1 MDRALLALAGA
12 CVVVAVVL
20 QVLAVQTTEGQRLD
34 DAARGNLTSGSP
46 TAVIDATSDLL
57 DTISTASLFLLG
69 AGIMAIALL
78 RGRRL
83 LALGAG
89 VVVLGAN
96 LTTQLLKQEVGRPD
110 LLPSSLPNGSFPSGH
125 VTVAMSLAMALVLV
139 APPALRWWAA
149 GVGMAYAI
157 GVGVAVV
164 LLDWHRPSDV
174 LGAYLVTVTW
184 TALVAVALLSAP
196 DAGGLAE
203 SRPRR
208 PAGARAAGALIV
220 ALGAVFGVIVG
231 VQAARRIDLLRV
243 VHDRTAFASA
253 AIVCAASC
261 AVLAIVVTA
270 LIQRAASPPGRAP
283 GRLAP
288 CASACSRAEGTAPD

>member
-1 MDRALLALAGA
+1 VVRKLLALAGA
-12 CVVVAVVL
+12 CAVVAVVL
-20 QVLAVQTTEGQRLD
+20 QVLAVRTANGQRLD
-34 DAARGNLTSGSP
+34 DAARGNLTPGSP
-46 TAVIDATSDLL
+46 TAVVNATSDLL
-57 DTISTASLFLLG
+57 DTISMASLVLLG

-149 GVGMAYAI
+149 GVGTAYAI

-174 LGAYLVTVTW
+174 LGAYLVTVIW
-184 TALVAVALLSAP
+184 TALVAAALLSAP

-203 SRPRR
+203 THP
-208 PAGARAAGALIV
+208 PHPPGARAAGAVIV
-220 ALGAVFGVIVG
+220 ALGAAFGVIVG

-243 VHDRTAFASA
+243 VHDRTAFAA
-253 AIVCAASC
+253 AAVVCAAAC
-261 AVLAIVVTA
+261 ALLTLVVTA
-270 LIQRAASPPGRAP
+270 LVQRGASSPRG
-283 GRLAP
+283 
-288 CASACSRAEGTAPD
+288 SRTR